1 MSPRATIRDWARL
14 IYYLSQNILSLVG
27 VVLTT
32 SSAITLIGFWVYDFM
47 LPGPPHP
54 YVGILLF
61 LILPGVFLLGLLL
74 VPAGIFLR
82 RRKLRAAGELP
93 TVCPAIDLG
102 APMVHHGLLFIGV
115 ATVLNVLIFGFA
127 SYKGVTYMDTTT
139 FCGETCHTVM
149 APEYSAYQNSP
160 QRPRGMRAMPHRP
173 RSRMVRSLQIVRT
186 APGFRR
192 DLQNV
197 FAPHSFS
204 GEIPAARPRD
214 L

>member
-74 VPAGIFLR
+74 IPAGIFLR
-82 RRKLRAAGELP
+82 RR
-93 TVCPAIDLG
+93 
-102 APMVHHGLLFIGV
+102 
-115 ATVLNVLIFGFA
+115 N
-127 SYKGVTYMDTTT
+127 
-139 FCGETCHTVM
+139 
-149 APEYSAYQNSP
+149 
-160 QRPRGMRAMPHRP
+160 
-173 RSRMVRSLQIVRT
+173 T
-186 APGFRR
+186 APTRIRR
-192 DLQNV
+192 T
-197 FAPHSFS
+197 
-204 GEIPAARPRD
+204 PA
-214 L
+214 